1 MGARFEYRDSGV
13 HFEALD
19 TPLVAPED
27 ALDCGNSGTTLRLM
41 IGQAARLNS
50 PISLTGDASLRGR
63 PNGDLL
69 DLLKMGGVEVR
80 SVRGAPRRGD
90 RPPFAWA
97 VRPGRPGFKPVRI
110 ECVVRF
116 GVCRWRE

>member
-1 MGARFEYRDSGV
+1 MGARFECRDSGV

-69 DLLKMGGVEVR
+69 DLLKMGGVVVR
-80 SVRGAPRRGD
+80 SVEA
-90 RPPFAWA
+90 RPVEVIGPL
-97 VRPGRPGFKPVRI
+97 VPGRPPWEARLQASSHRVR
-110 ECVVRF
+110 CALWQH
-116 GVCRWRE
+116 C